1 MASAGDGLSIGDLAA
16 ATGVAAGT
24 LRMWESRHGFPVA
37 RRRTGSHR
45 RYDVDEIAR
54 VQRVLEER
62 RNGLSLAAA
71 IERVRDWAPSA
82 PPSLFAALRQHAPQP
97 APQRLPVRGMRA
109 ISHAIEDECLA
120 RAARPLIAGTFQ
132 REAAYRLAE
141 PRWRELARTAGL
153 AFVLAD
159 FGTRRRSGGG
169 PAEISL
175 PAHSPVRREW
185 AVVCVDPD
193 YSACLA
199 GWERPADGGAR
210 SFEAIWTTDPVAAVA
225 ALRVALA
232 VAGGTVARRGAELL
246 AEMAPRLAG
255 DAETAVAVANRA
267 IGYLV

>member
-1 MASAGDGLSIGDLAA
+1 
-16 ATGVAAGT
+16 
-24 LRMWESRHGFPVA
+24 
-37 RRRTGSHR
+37 
-45 RYDVDEIAR
+45 
-54 VQRVLEER
+54 
-62 RNGLSLAAA
+62 
-71 IERVRDWAPSA
+71 
-82 PPSLFAALRQHAPQP
+82 
-97 APQRLPVRGMRA
+97 MRA

-141 PRWRELARTAGL
+141 PRWRELARIAGL